1 MIIIVF
7 LFMGGW
13 KLFKEF
19 DELNMLVAA
28 GLGFSLFFLYKKSNS
43 LMVILNSFLFLIVTF
58 FVQRKIFLQIIY
70 L

>member
-28 GLGFSLFFLYKKSNS
+28 GLGFSLFFLYKN
-43 LMVILNSFLFLIVTF
+43 LIP
-58 FVQRKIFLQIIY
+58 
-70 L
+70 